1 MAAGKG
7 GRGQATVELALTL
20 PFVVILSLIVIQA
33 GLVAKDALVVHHA
46 AREAA
51 RAAAVDPSVAVA
63 RRAALASG
71 PLDDV
76 RLSLTLSGGTNRGDT
91 TTARLRY
98 RSPTDVPL
106 VGRLVGDVTVVAE
119 VTMRVE

>member
-1 MAAGKG
+1 MGAGRG
-7 GRGQATVELALTL
+7 ERGQATVELALTL
-20 PFVVILSLIVIQA
+20 PLVILLCLIVIQA
-33 GLVAKDALVVHHA
+33 GLVAKDALLVQHA

-51 RAAAVDPSVAVA
+51 RAAAVEPNPTVAL
-63 RRAALASG
+63 RAALASARLA
-71 PLDDV
+71 PE
-76 RLSLTLSGGTNRGDT
+76 RLSLTLGGGTTRGET

-106 VGRLVGDVTVVAE
+106 VGRLVGDVTLGAE